1 MKSINKKIV
10 SVVMICC
17 SLSFIGCS
25 NYLDLTPTN
34 KVSDKLIW
42 SQSDLAELAV
52 NDFYNSI
59 NLYGSFDIKQS
70 VDGMTEGFT
79 ETLKYGSKTN
89 ATHMDR
95 CNLFVFAS
103 VMSAS
108 SASYDLGAWSDLYT
122 RIRRVNEALSNMNKY
137 SSFDSETTAHFA
149 GQLRFF
155 RAYYYFEL
163 LKRYKDV
170 ILYDENLDNI
180 SANTP
185 ISTEA
190 KGWDMVEA
198 DLKFAGANLPATWA
212 TSDFGRIT
220 SGASYALLSRAMLYA
235 ERWDV
240 AQSAAS
246 KVMNSGN
253 YALASSYANAFKSGS
268 TGNKEAILE
277 YNYSA
282 SGVYHNFDDEF
293 SPGGDPGIQQG
304 GLGTPTQEMVESY
317 ELADTGGFPD
327 WSEWHTSTG
336 TTTTPPYAK
345 LEPRFQASILYN
357 GASWKG
363 RTIEPYVSGKDGWCQ
378 YSDDPAPAGRTT
390 TGYYLRK
397 LVDETHDLSARTSS
411 IQPWISIRYAEVLLN
426 FAEACYHTGNTDSAN
441 IAVKAIR
448 DRVGLPYT
456 SKSGTDLMAAIRQE
470 RKVEL
475 SYEGLLLWDM
485 RRWQLAATQ
494 YTGYRVHGLKII
506 KNLDGSF
513 TYTYVDADKQ
523 NRYFPAKLYR
533 IPLPQD
539 ELTNNTAIQQYE
551 EWR

>member
-1 MKSINKKIV
+1 MKSINKIILSAV
-10 SVVMICC
+10 TLCC
-17 SLSFIGCS
+17 SLGFMGCS

-34 KVSDKLIW
+34 EVSDKLIW
-42 SQSDLAELAV
+42 SKPEYAELAV

-59 NLYGSFDIKQS
+59 NLYGSFGINQS

-89 ATHMDR
+89 STHMDR
-95 CNLFVFAS
+95 CNLFVYAS

-108 SASYDLGAWSDLYT
+108 WASYDLGAWSDLYN
-122 RIRRVNEALSNMNKY
+122 RIRRVNEALSNMKKY
-137 SSFDSETTAHFA
+137 SSFDAETTAQFA

-163 LKRYKDV
+163 LKRYKEV
-170 ILYDENLDNI
+170 ILYDENLGNI

-185 ISTEA
+185 VSTEA

-198 DLKFAGANLPATWA
+198 DLKFAAENLPQEWAATN
-212 TSDFGRIT
+212 FGRIT

-240 AQSAAS
+240 AKSAAS
-246 KVMNSGN
+246 KVMNSAKYKLTAN
-253 YALASSYANAFKSGS
+253 YADAFKSGKN
-268 TGNKEAILE
+268 GNTEAILE
-277 YNYSA
+277 YDYSA

-293 SPGGDPGIQQG
+293 SPAGDPGIQQG

-317 ELADTGGFPD
+317 ELAETGGFPD
-327 WSEWHTSTG
+327 WSEWHTTAG
-336 TTTTPPYAK
+336 TTTTPPYDK
-345 LEPRFQASILYN
+345 LEPRFQASILFN

-363 RTIEPYVSGKDGWCQ
+363 RKIEPFVNGIDGWCQ

-397 LVDETHDLSARTSS
+397 LVDETHNLSVKTAST
-411 IQPWISIRYAEVLLN
+411 QPWISIRYAEVLLN
-426 FAEACYHTGNTDSAN
+426 FAEACYHTGNADSAN

-448 DRVGLPYT
+448 TRVGLPYAN
-456 SKSGTDLMAAIRQE
+456 KSGTDLMAAIRQE

-475 SYEGLLLWDM
+475 AYEGLLFWDM
-485 RRWQLAATQ
+485 RRWKLAATE
-494 YTGYRVHGLKII
+494 YTGYRVHGLKIE
-506 KNLDGSF
+506 KNLDGTF
-513 TYTYVDADKQ
+513 TYTYVDCDKQ
-523 NRYFPAKLYR
+523 DRYFPAKLYR

-539 ELTNNTAIQQYE
+539 ELTNNTAIQQYP

>member
-1 MKSINKKIV
+1 MKSINKTILGA
-10 SVVMICC
+10 VMICC
-17 SLSFIGCS
+17 SLSFTGCS

-34 KVSDKLIW
+34 EVSDKLIW
-42 SQSDLAELAV
+42 SKSDLAELAV

-59 NLYGSFDIKQS
+59 NLYGSFGFNQS
-70 VDGMTEGFT
+70 TDGMTEGFT

-89 ATHMDR
+89 MTDMDR
-95 CNLFVFAS
+95 CNLFVFAG

-108 SASYDLGAWSDLYT
+108 WASYDLGAWDDLYN
-122 RIRRVNEALSNMNKY
+122 RIRRVNEALSDMKKY
-137 SSFDSETTAHFA
+137 SSFDIQTTAYFS

-155 RAYYYFEL
+155 RAFYYFEL

-170 ILYDENLDNI
+170 ILYDEDLSKI
-180 SANTP
+180 SAKTP
-185 ISTEA
+185 ISTET

-198 DLKFAGANLPATWA
+198 DLEFAGKNLPVSWA
-212 TSDFGRIT
+212 KSDFARIT
-220 SGASYALLSRAMLYA
+220 SGAAYALLSRSMLYA

-246 KVMNSGN
+246 KVINSGN
-253 YALASSYANAFKSGS
+253 YALAATYADAFKSGS

-277 YNYSA
+277 YDYNA
-282 SGVYHNFDDEF
+282 SGVYHNFDDRF
-293 SPGGDPGIQQG
+293 SPKGDPGVQQG

-317 ELADTGGFPD
+317 ELAGTGGFPD
-327 WSEWHTSTG
+327 WSEWHTNTG
-336 TTTTPPYAK
+336 TTTAPPYDK

-357 GASWKG
+357 GSSWKG
-363 RTIEPYVSGKDGWCQ
+363 RTIEPFVSGIDGWCQ

-397 LVDETHDLSARTSS
+397 LIDETHNLSVKTAST
-411 IQPWISIRYAEVLLN
+411 QPWISIRYAEVLLN

-448 DRVGLPYT
+448 ARVGLPYT
-456 SKSGTDLMAAIRQE
+456 SKSGTDLMTTIRQE

-475 SYEGLLLWDM
+475 SYEGLLFWDM
-485 RRWQLAATQ
+485 RRWQLAATA
-494 YTGYRVHGLKII
+494 YTGYRVHGLKIV

-513 TYTYVDADKQ
+513 TYTYVDCDKQ
-523 NRYFPAKLYR
+523 DRYFPSKLYR
-533 IPLPQD
+533 LPLPQD
-539 ELTNNTAIQQYE
+539 ELTNNTAIQQYP